1 MKLDPLI
8 VSRNKLYTILSIGFG
23 MGYGWLVYQLH
34 AAMSHSH
41 GPTLCLIK
49 NVTGI
54 PCPSCGI
61 TRAVMAIIHGDMNGA
76 FYSNPLG
83 FLVAVGLAVGPVW
96 LLMDLLLKKDSLW
109 ISYQRF
115 EIWLRN
121 PVRAIPLGMLVLINW
136 CWNIYKG
143 L

>member
-83 FLVAVGLAVGPVW
+83 FFGGSGIGGWSGLVVNGPIAEERFTVDKLSAV
-96 LLMDLLLKKDSLW
+96 
-109 ISYQRF
+109 
-115 EIWLRN
+115 
-121 PVRAIPLGMLVLINW
+121 
-136 CWNIYKG
+136 
-143 L
+143 